1 MILVTTGIVFSWN
14 SKDFRFYS
22 SFTFPN
28 LRVAAMLEGTY
39 CRFLYQSPRS
49 IIYQQCKAKK
59 VELGFH
65 QGGWSEK
72 TDLKNSEC
80 RGVGKRF
87 PFIYIHAQ
95 TTKVSKTCLLS
106 IYIEEKNHK
115 KICKRKTNQKQNL
128 TKQTHTQ
135 SKER

>member
-1 MILVTTGIVFSWN
+1 MILVTAGIVFSWN

-49 IIYQQCKAKK
+49 IIYQQCTAKK

-65 QGGWSEK
+65 EAGGLRKLIEK
-72 TDLKNSEC
+72 NTVSVRGWGRGSRSYSCPNHKGLKL
-80 RGVGKRF
+80 
-87 PFIYIHAQ
+87 
-95 TTKVSKTCLLS
+95 KTRLLS
-106 IYIEEKNHK
+106 IYVEENYQKMQEKAN
-115 KICKRKTNQKQNL
+115 RKQNL
-128 TKQTHTQ
+128 TKQTH
-135 SKER
+135 KK